1 MQSVLPSEEKIFQV
15 RWPLFA
21 PENGREQHQ
30 DGQEFQAAD
39 QHGEGA
45 DPDLE
50 IGQHRE
56 VAHGAHRPQA
66 RPGVVD
72 AGENGRE
79 RRDGVQAGEQQQAGE
94 NRDREPVEQHEGQHG
109 RHGPAFHGPAVD
121 AHRTDRMR
129 VQHCYK
135 LVLRLFDQQDGADH
149 LDPAPRRPGRRRES
163 RQQQHGQRREQG
175 PLRKVGIGVAGG
187 GGHGHGTP
195 N

>member
-1 MQSVLPSEEKIFQV
+1 MAK
-15 RWPLFA
+15 
-21 PENGREQHQ
+21 
-30 DGQEFQAAD
+30 
-39 QHGEGA
+39 
-45 DPDLE
+45 
-50 IGQHRE
+50 
-56 VAHGAHRPQA
+56 A

-187 GGHGHGTP
+187 GGHGNGVEHAVAQGLQRRAVDALHARLPGSANRRARYAGGTR
-195 N
+195 